1 MEKDEKLNDTAAM
14 NLNLS
19 QADLLMAK
27 DVVSDA
33 EYVQAPKQNID
44 QKLSEQVDSKEL
56 QKFVDLGDVF

>member
-1 MEKDEKLNDTAAM
+1 MAKDEKLNDTAAM

-27 DVVSDA
+27 EVVSDA
-33 EYVQAPKQNID
+33 EYVKAPKQKID
-44 QKLSEQVDSKEL
+44 QKFSEQVDSKEL

>member
-1 MEKDEKLNDTAAM
+1 MAKDEKFNDTAAM

-27 DVVSDA
+27 DAVADA
-33 EYVQAPKQNID
+33 EYARASKQTID
-44 QKLSEQVDSKEL
+44 QKFSEQVDSKEL